1 MNRLYENRMEAGR
14 RLAAL
19 LSQYEGRPGLVV
31 LGLPRGGIPV
41 AYEVARALG
50 APLDVF
56 TARKLGV
63 PGHEELA
70 MGAIATGGAC
80 VLNEDVVRSHGIAP
94 AVIERV
100 RVVEQAELE
109 RRERAYRGD
118 RPPLDAHGSTVI
130 LVDDGLATG
139 ATMRAAVAA
148 LRLQHPAKLVVA
160 VPVASREACAMV
172 QAVADACVCAATPAL
187 FYGVGAWYG
196 DFSQTDDDEV
206 RALLEDAARRLP
218 EDVVE
223 HATHQP

>member
-1 MNRLYENRMEAGR
+1 VDRKDAGR

-19 LSQYEGRPGLVV
+19 LSPYQGAPALVV
-31 LGLPRGGIPV
+31 LGLPRGGVPV

-63 PGHEELA
+63 PRHEELA

-80 VLNEDVVRSHGIAP
+80 VLNEDVIRQLGIP
-94 AVIERV
+94 ASEIERV
-100 RVVEQAELE
+100 RIVEQAELE
-109 RRERAYRGD
+109 RRERTYRGD

-148 LRLQHPAKLVVA
+148 LRLQHPAKIVVA
-160 VPVASREACAMV
+160 VPVASREACAALR
-172 QAVADACVCAATPAL
+172 AVADACVCAATPPA
-187 FYGVGAWYG
+187 FYGVGAWYD
-196 DFSQTDDDEV
+196 DFGQTQDAEV
-206 RALLEDAARRLP
+206 RALLDDAANRLP
-218 EDVVE
+218 EDVVA